1 MVLLRTTNRQRKRT
15 GCIDRRRKQSAEQ
28 IQQGGGGKENH
39 SHNPQGE
46 GVGIMQTELSY
57 FEEDHIL
64 EEGLEKCRKQK

>member
-1 MVLLRTTNRQRKRT
+1 MVLFRTTIRQRKRT